1 MKSKRQNDILSLIEK
16 YVIETQEDLQ
26 NRLKGLGYD
35 VTQATISRD
44 IRELKLTKMATED
57 GRQKYSV
64 MYSDKNDVSEKY
76 IRVLHDAL
84 ISVDTAQNLLVLKTV
99 AGMAMAVA
107 AAVDSLHLDGVVGC
121 IAGDDTIFCA
131 VRTVEDTIPEND
143 EGTEVLDDN
152 VKYKILSV
160 KDKTIDLVRIELP
173 GRTEQ
178 ND

>member
-131 VRTVEDTIPEND
+131 VRTVEDTFRVAD
-143 EGTEVLDDN
+143 
-152 VKYKILSV
+152 
-160 KDKTIDLVRIELP
+160 RIKKLTS
-173 GRTEQ
+173 GKK
-178 ND
+178 

>member
-26 NRLKGLGYD
+26 NRLKDLGYD

-107 AAVDSLHLDGVVGC
+107 AAVDSLHLDGVEPLEKTG
-121 IAGDDTIFCA
+121 IA
-131 VRTVEDTIPEND
+131 NYK
-143 EGTEVLDDN
+143 EV
-152 VKYKILSV
+152 
-160 KDKTIDLVRIELP
+160 
-173 GRTEQ
+173 Q
-178 ND
+178 

>member
-26 NRLKGLGYD
+26 NRLKALGYD

-131 VRTVEDTIPEND
+131 VRTVEDTFRVAD
-143 EGTEVLDDN
+143 
-152 VKYKILSV
+152 
-160 KDKTIDLVRIELP
+160 RIKKLTS
-173 GRTEQ
+173 GKK
-178 ND
+178 

>member
-84 ISVDTAQNLLVLKTV
+84 VSVDTAQNILVLKTV

-131 VRTVEDTIPEND
+131 VRTVEDTFRVSD
-143 EGTEVLDDN
+143 
-152 VKYKILSV
+152 KIKKLTS
-160 KDKTIDLVRIELP
+160 
-173 GRTEQ
+173 GRK
-178 ND
+178 

>member
-26 NRLKGLGYD
+26 NRLKDLGYD

-131 VRTVEDTIPEND
+131 VRTVEDTFRVAD
-143 EGTEVLDDN
+143 
-152 VKYKILSV
+152 
-160 KDKTIDLVRIELP
+160 RIKKLTS
-173 GRTEQ
+173 GKK
-178 ND
+178 

>member
-1 MKSKRQNDILSLIEK
+1 MKSKRQNDILSLIKK

-44 IRELKLTKMATED
+44 IRELKLTKMATEN

-84 ISVDTAQNLLVLKTV
+84 ISVDNAQNLLVLKTV

-131 VRTVEDTIPEND
+131 VRTVEDTFRVAD
-143 EGTEVLDDN
+143 
-152 VKYKILSV
+152 
-160 KDKTIDLVRIELP
+160 RIKKLTS
-173 GRTEQ
+173 GKK
-178 ND
+178 

>member
-1 MKSKRQNDILSLIEK
+1 M
-16 YVIETQEDLQ
+16 IETQEDLQ
-26 NRLKGLGYD
+26 NRLKDLGYD

-131 VRTVEDTIPEND
+131 VRTVEDTFRVAD
-143 EGTEVLDDN
+143 
-152 VKYKILSV
+152 
-160 KDKTIDLVRIELP
+160 RIKKLTS
-173 GRTEQ
+173 GKK
-178 ND
+178 